1 MSFPRCLICP
11 DNTNHAMYRSTV
23 VLKRFI
29 KGQYCSKCTLPLN
42 HIYFSGRLV
51 IPHYYHCGVCNHY
64 LCINCAHKNNKLWH
78 TMYMHPSAPVPSKL
92 SLMTP
97 TKIKDNY
104 FKISRFLDDLDD
116 NILIQCMD
124 DISNVFGGHR
134 EILKF
139 ILKNA
144 PNHVADQFYQ
154 LMLNKHQD
162 NTINSIQNSIFESI
176 PNECMSHII
185 DYLNRHDIRQ
195 FKLSSKSIAHAC
207 LQEMKKV
214 HINYINGNKILNNTD
229 MDAWKCRSVQTEYR
243 FRATKRWFDVY
254 EHWNKHFEISMQN
267 QLLFYHTPWCLQFV
281 DSEAIK
287 TNLILSYWGRHNLLI
302 LDKTKIVIMDENGP
316 RMFDVVNDSPK
327 HVRSYKPIILKYFD
341 INTQSIQVV
350 QYILCKDLQISSNT
364 LLDYIQFKYIQ
375 ISNVDNQWYYKL
387 MQILKQMRDDVNEHK
402 LCIYKYEPFSASEY
416 MIKYESPSTTPLNS
430 TNYLFTFQIN
440 PNHSWSLQTDL
451 FNPTNETFEI
461 NCNDFCTYWT
471 STEFFIRTNSKML
484 TRCIQHYYKTR
495 LNKQQ
500 QKLFKYDIQSVLDV
514 SMLNC
519 FRIKIY
525 CQPYTTIGVISFLPN
540 TNKIIKT
547 KMSKILGNIVSIK
560 NIEIV
565 SRSDCYI
572 VFTPSVNLSDHESC
586 LYNVRIFTP
595 DDCFY
600 PCEPVNVSD
609 DIRILTIKYKKQ
621 FQISAFINDI
631 FDTIYKS
638 RNHILY
644 YAFKEL
650 IEFYFNIKD
659 AEKENHEDCD
669 MKQTTPI
676 CFHKN
681 DEFEYILS
689 KAKYRQL
696 AWKYPRIKQ
705 IEAFRKSD
713 TYNNMI
719 TNAFDSGI
727 ATFDLHIIPI
737 KPYKTTRNI
746 KLKIKF
752 RTSDRHDYIGL
763 PLIAWINKRDTLQYV
778 VNKYMKKSIDYI
790 QSCYKI
796 RNGNKTVISRPRWNE
811 YNNDISKPIME

>member
-461 NCNDFCTYWT
+461 NCNEFCSAWKR
-471 STEFFIRTNSKML
+471 EDFFIQTNSNML
-484 TRCIQHYYKTR
+484 RRCIQNYYEKK
-495 LNKQQ
+495 LNQQ
-500 QKLFKYDIQSVLDV
+500 QKKLFKCDIQSVLDFV
-514 SMLNC
+514 MYGR
-519 FRIKIY
+519 FQIKIY
-525 CQPYTTIGVISFLPN
+525 HKPHLNLSLN

-547 KMSKILGNIVSIK
+547 KMSKLLGNIVNIK
-560 NIEIV
+560 NIEIM
-565 SRSDCYI
+565 CHYGTKYNCHI
-572 VFTPSVNLSDHESC
+572 TFTPFIYLSDHK

-600 PCEPVNVSD
+600 PFEPVSVND
-609 DIRILTIKYKKQ
+609 DIPILLIKYKQ
-621 FQISAFINDI
+621 IFQISEFIDDI

-644 YAFKEL
+644 HAFEKL
-650 IEFYFNIKD
+650 IPIYYNITD
-659 AEKENHEDCD
+659 NENDNDDDCD
-669 MKQTTPI
+669 MKETTSMCI
-676 CFHKN
+676 HKN
-681 DEFEYILS
+681 DGFEYILS
-689 KAKYRQL
+689 KTNIGLGYST
-696 AWKYPRIKQ
+696 PRIKQ
-705 IEAFRKSD
+705 IEAYKKSD
-713 TYNNMI
+713 IYSNNVRF
-719 TNAFDSGI
+719 NEI
-727 ATFDLHIIPI
+727 ASFDLHIISV
-737 KPYKTTRNI
+737 KPYIYKTYRNI